1 MTPESIKAKR
11 REEVR
16 ARAEESFK
24 DHVLTQETPDRWLCK
39 KPGSGYD
46 AFRVTNFHDG
56 LILSGDIDEMVVVV
70 YNKDPISWLRRGVL
84 SDPEYV
90 LNKIPL
96 AFRCKEVIDKLV
108 IFRLSEEEVEIA
120 DEMRRILGIEFD
132 EDGEWGVPS
141 DLTHAEWVEAYYG
154 AGGEDSVP
162 DIEDWDWRTLFQCE
176 ALKWFCRALDRVESA
191 VSQPSEQQSGR

>member
-16 ARAEESFK
+16 ARAEECFK

-39 KPGSGYD
+39 KPGSGYY

-56 LILSGDIDEMVVVV
+56 LILSGDIDELVVVV

-96 AFRCKEVIDKLV
+96 AFRRKEVIDGLV
-108 IFRLSEEEVEIA
+108 LHYL
-120 DEMRRILGIEFD
+120 DED
-132 EDGEWGVPS
+132 EDGLAKKIREILTGSDEDEDEWDVPS
-141 DLTHAEWVEAYYG
+141 DLTHDQWVEAYYG
-154 AGGEDSVP
+154 AGGEESVP

-176 ALKWFCRALDRVESA
+176 ALKWFCRALDKAESA
-191 VSQPSEQQSGR
+191 ALQTGEQQSGR